1 MSANRKERVALVGQ
15 TPDDERALVR
25 PQRLSALRNLEFTDV
40 LILLYVVVFVRQYFW
55 IINNNLLAW
64 ALTVTVSVMIW
75 AVHLR
80 TKENS
85 REKTP
90 AQFWLVVALPL
101 LFIYS
106 LRVAFPDTSF
116 DILDYR
122 LINAERALRGFPM
135 RFGDFFPVRFP
146 FNPAPDML
154 TGISR
159 HLLGYRLGTI
169 LNFFVMLWVGTIL
182 DRLLRPFIKSVW
194 WRTLG
199 VLLLL
204 LTETALFTI
213 NNYMVDLLALPL
225 LLEATRLTL
234 DGSEKSH
241 QRTIRIA
248 LLLGASVALKLI
260 NLTFALP
267 IVLVYCYYAIIAKP
281 PRSGVVATSLLFI
294 VAFILPLLPY
304 TLYIYLQTGNPV
316 FPLFN
321 KIFNSP
327 FWPTTDYAG
336 VRWGP
341 VVDDPRFSNMRWW
354 EVVAWPILVPFRIE
368 HVAGDLGPH
377 AGRLSIAFIAG
388 VIGLIAFWKNRR
400 VWFVSFLVVVG
411 AVLWSS
417 ISGMPRYTLYLELTG
432 GVVVL
437 YVVSQL
443 SASGIQSQLQ
453 RVLRRFAQLLL
464 LMIVLAQS
472 VVATIYAYRFEWGS
486 RATVFDNYRAY
497 TNDAKYILRDYSL
510 PSFLPAREQELI
522 QPVKGWIES
531 SALGSG
537 IQVSL
542 NNDAP
547 ALCVYMPEFFMSEES
562 RLRFTKALDAVADRN
577 MFALSYAENLQ
588 ISLDHIHS
596 AGLGI
601 GVVRQIVVPYYSDHT
616 RIHMVLIE
624 VLRTTAQSSKQI
636 ATTRANGPLPS
647 PAFRAELRWSQSPPA
662 TLRAGLK
669 QTVRI
674 TVRNASESA
683 WPALGQS
690 DGRYR
695 LLAGNHWLDDKN
707 NVVINDDG
715 RSILLHDLNPGEEME
730 VPVTITAPAS
740 PGVYTLE
747 VDVVQEG
754 VTWFGSR
761 GSPTLR
767 ANIRVE

>member
-1 MSANRKERVALVGQ
+1 MSANRKQRVTPVEQ
-15 TPDDERALVR
+15 TPVDERALVR
-25 PQRLSALRNLEFTDV
+25 LEWLSVLRNFEFTDV

-64 ALTVTVSVMIW
+64 ALTVTLSVLIC

-80 TKENS
+80 TKES
-85 REKTP
+85 RRETTP

-101 LFIYS
+101 LLVYS

-135 RFGDFFPVRFP
+135 RVGDFFPVRFP

-182 DRLLRPFIKSVW
+182 DRLLRPYIRSVW
-194 WRTLG
+194 WRAFG

-204 LTETALFTI
+204 LTENALFTI

-234 DGSEKSH
+234 DGGEKSR

-267 IVLVYCYYAIIAKP
+267 IVLVYIYYTIIAK

-294 VAFILPLLPY
+294 VAFIIPLLPY
-304 TLYIYLQTGNPV
+304 SLYIYLQTGNPV
-316 FPLFN
+316 FPLYN

-354 EVVAWPILVPFRIE
+354 EVISWPILAPFKIE
-368 HVAGDLGPH
+368 HVAGDLGRQ
-377 AGRLSIAFIAG
+377 AGRLSIAFITA
-388 VIGLIAFWKNRR
+388 VIGLIAFWKGRR
-400 VWFVSFLVVVG
+400 IWFVSFLVVVG
-411 AVLWSS
+411 AVLWSA
-417 ISGMPRYTLYLELTG
+417 ISGMPRYALYLELTG

-437 YVVSQL
+437 YAVSQL
-443 SASGIQSQLQ
+443 SASGIQSQPQ
-453 RVLRRFAQLLL
+453 RVLRRSTQLLL

-472 VVATIYAYRFEWGS
+472 VVAVIYAFRFEWGS
-486 RATVFDNYRAY
+486 RATVFDNYRSY

-510 PSFLPAREQELI
+510 HSFLPAKERELI
-522 QPVKGWIES
+522 QPVEAWIES
-531 SALGSG
+531 SALESG
-537 IQVSL
+537 IQVSIK
-542 NNDAP
+542 NDVP
-547 ALCVYMPEFFMSEES
+547 SLCVYMHEYFSTEQS
-562 RLRFTKALDAVADRN
+562 RQRFAQALDAVGNRQ
-577 MFALSYAENLQ
+577 MFALSFAENLQ
-588 ISLDHIHS
+588 ISLDHIQK
-596 AGLGI
+596 AGLRTGAI
-601 GVVRQIVVPYYSDHT
+601 RQVVVPYYSEHT

-624 VLRTTAQSSKQI
+624 VLKDSAQSSGGI
-636 ATTRANGPLPS
+636 TMTRADLALPDE
-647 PAFRAELRWSQSPPA
+647 ALRAELRWSQSPPA
-662 TLRAGLK
+662 TMRQGLK
-669 QTVRI
+669 ETVRVS
-674 TVRNASESA
+674 VRNVSDMS
-683 WPALGQS
+683 WPVLGRG
-690 DGRYR
+690 DGNYR
-695 LLAGNHWLDDKN
+695 LHLGNHWLDARN
-707 NVVINDDG
+707 NIAVNDDG
-715 RSILLHDLNPGEEME
+715 RSILLHDLTPGEETE
-730 VPVTITAPAS
+730 VPLTITAPAS

-747 VDVVQEG
+747 LDMVQEG
-754 VTWFGSR
+754 NTWFGLR
-761 GSPTLR
+761 GSTTLR
-767 ANIRVE
+767 TIVRVE